1 MLQAIAAG
9 AAKKAE
15 KMAREHIWQAADFM
29 VARLREAAASTDA
42 ELPTAQGEGLRRRAA
57 QR

>member
-15 KMAREHIWQAADFM
+15 KMAREHILQAADFM

-42 ELPTAQGEGLRRRAA
+42 ELPPPQAAGLGRRAA